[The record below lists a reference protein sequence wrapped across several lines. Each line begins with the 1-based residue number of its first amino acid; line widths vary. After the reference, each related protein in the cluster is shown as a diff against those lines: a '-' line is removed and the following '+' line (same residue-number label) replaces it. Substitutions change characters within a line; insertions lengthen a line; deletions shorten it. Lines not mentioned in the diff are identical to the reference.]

1 MEKEKFAYCTIQS
14 PFFLNE
20 HPSVNLAL
28 PPVGWHN
35 TVWQFPQTTTV

>member
-1 MEKEKFAYCTIQS
+1 MDKEKFDYCTIQS

-28 PPVGWHN
+28 PPVGWHK
-35 TVWQFPQTTTV
+35 TVWQLPHTTTV